1 MDMIVYV
8 DVHRVMACAAVS
20 ANLGAAV
27 KMAPVVMIVA
37 AVVVVLLHRPDAMHT
52 STNLTDGN
60 R

>member
-1 MDMIVYV
+1 MIVYV
-8 DVHRVMACAAVS
+8 DVHRVMGCAAVS